1 MPEAY
6 AIRKESETMAIKEDV
21 RTRAPRGTKN
31 LTQAFFEA
39 LDGIPGS
46 QQKAV
51 AAAALAAIRDELKAV
66 RLKAKE
72 AASKIK
78 VKAKALTRTKSAPAR
93 KVKVAAAAKRV
104 PALASRK
111 ATARKVAAKK
121 APAKRSA
128 APKATKAKAS
138 RRTAA
143 PSSVT
148 AAE

>member
-1 MPEAY
+1 
-6 AIRKESETMAIKEDV
+6 MAIKEDV
-21 RTRAPRGTKN
+21 RARAPRGTKN

-51 AAAALAAIRDELKAV
+51 ATAALAAIRDELKAV

-78 VKAKALTRTKSAPAR
+78 AKAKVLTRTKSAPAR
-93 KVKVAAAAKRV
+93 KAKVAATAKRV

-111 ATARKVAAKK
+111 ATATKVAAKK
-121 APAKRSA
+121 APAKRA
-128 APKATKAKAS
+128 AVSKAAKARAS
-138 RRTAA
+138 GKTVT
-143 PSSVT
+143 PSPET